1 MAAELLDEGTLHL
14 PAWRQSLMRQTVTT
28 LCQRQT
34 YRGKSTANSLSKG
47 HEEEEMKSYFKCEK
61 KKIPSLNLFVFPERK
76 RQTYLNF
83 TVSNKQKLQYST
95 KN

>member
-61 KKIPSLNLFVFPERK
+61 KNPKPKSFCFSRAKTLNVLKFDGV
-76 RQTYLNF
+76 Q
-83 TVSNKQKLQYST
+83 
-95 KN
+95 